1 MPFTLRKETQI
12 EEQPSSPQLGKA
24 CEASLR
30 EQRGLRN
37 RTNFVQWQEKGTN
50 KLSNLWPLETISAL
64 FSFPGGTAPE
74 LLRALQCCVPLLP
87 GLMTEICA
95 ENRGL
100 CLARE
105 TVERK

>member
-37 RTNFVQWQEKGTN
+37 RTNFVQWQEKGMK
-50 KLSNLWPLETISAL
+50 KLSNLWPLETIRAL
-64 FSFPGGTAPE
+64 FSFLGGRTPE
-74 LLRALQCCVPLLP
+74 LLRTLQCCVPLLP
-87 GLMTEICA
+87 GILTEIWA

-100 CLARE
+100 CLAQE